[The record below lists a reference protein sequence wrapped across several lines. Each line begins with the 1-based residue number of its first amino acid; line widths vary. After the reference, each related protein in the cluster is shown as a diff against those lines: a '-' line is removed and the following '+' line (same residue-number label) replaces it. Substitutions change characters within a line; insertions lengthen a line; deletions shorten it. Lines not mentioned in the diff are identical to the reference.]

1 MEKLQ
6 NSAESFFVSMKR
18 HAISG
23 TTPTAQEHECRTVV
37 AGKLLIRKKSGT
49 YCMTIKG
56 RSWTTSQ
63 LLYVINICS

>member
-1 MEKLQ
+1 MENLQ
-6 NSAESFFVSMKR
+6 NSAESFYVSMKR

-23 TTPTAQEHECRTVV
+23 TTPSAQERECRRVV
-37 AGKLLIRKKSGT
+37 AGNLLIRKKSGT

-63 LLYVINICS
+63 LFYIINICS